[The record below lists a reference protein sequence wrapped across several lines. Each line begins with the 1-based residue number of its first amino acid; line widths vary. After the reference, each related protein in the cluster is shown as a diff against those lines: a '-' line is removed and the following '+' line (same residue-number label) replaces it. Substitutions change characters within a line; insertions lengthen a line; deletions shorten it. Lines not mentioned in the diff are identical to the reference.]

1 MQIPREKLLHKQR
14 KLEMKKNSNKLFV
27 LVSLVV
33 IFAFIGCANMEASR
47 MKQLESQVTQK
58 GKEITMLKSSLKDRD
73 AAIEQYMGQLNQKEK
88 ARLDAEMRAK
98 IAEEGSMK
106 SSDSSSE
113 TALLPP
119 GANAGECYARVFIPP
134 TFRTDTE
141 QVIAK
146 EASER
151 IEVIPAQ
158 YEWVEEK
165 VLVQEASSRVE
176 QVPAE
181 YKWVSEN
188 ILVEPAHTFWKKGRG
203 LIEKVDNTTGEIM
216 CLVEVPA
223 KYKTVKRQAMANPAS
238 TRKVEIP
245 ATFKTVKVRKLVSE
259 PQERRI
265 PIPAEYQTLTK
276 TAQVTEG
283 HLEWQRVLC
292 ETNVTPEIISRIQNA
307 LANSGFSPGP
317 IDGVLGVQTHGAI
330 KAYQSA
336 KGLATGGLTYETIK
350 SLGI

>member
-1 MQIPREKLLHKQR
+1 
-14 KLEMKKNSNKLFV
+14 MKKNFTKLFILLV
-27 LVSLVV
+27 LVVT
-33 IFAFIGCANMEASR
+33 FAFFGCANMEASR

-58 GKEITMLKSSLKDRD
+58 DKEITMLESSLKDRD

-88 ARLDAEMRAK
+88 AKLDAEMRAK
-98 IAEEGSMK
+98 IAEERSMQP
-106 SSDSSSE
+106 SDSSSE

-119 GANAGECYARVFIPP
+119 GAKSGECFARVFIPP

-141 QVIAK
+141 RVMAK

-151 IEVIPAQ
+151 IEVIPAR
-158 YEWVEEK
+158 YEWVEER
-165 VLVQEASSRVE
+165 VLVEEASSRVE

-181 YKWVSEN
+181 YKWVSEKV
-188 ILVEPAHTFWKKGRG
+188 LVKPAHTFWKKGRG
-203 LIEKVDNTTGEIM
+203 LIEKIDNTTGEIM

-223 KYKTVKRQAMANPAS
+223 KYKTVKRQVMANPAS

-245 ATFKTVKVRKLVSE
+245 ATYKTVKVRKLVSE

-276 TAQVTEG
+276 TAQVSEG
-283 HLEWQRVLC
+283 HLEWKRVLC
-292 ETNVTPEIISRIQNA
+292 ETNVTPEIIARIQNA
-307 LANSGFSPGP
+307 LANSGFDPGP
-317 IDGVLGVQTHGAI
+317 IDGVLGMQTHGAI
-330 KAYQSA
+330 KAYQRD